1 MPAIFLGQ
9 HYLLQEVALGHLAAS
24 SSSSSGGIS
33 SMPFTRASFL
43 RPTVY
48 ISLLCVWSIFLVL
61 KGAARRQSS
70 VAPGNCNEMVTDVVE
85 TIYTPLIQHRRQ
97 NLQREC
103 QYQQQL
109 EQHDDE
115 PMTQPMEQVQEF
127 VSIELTADITEMGL
141 ERYFFLQIYFDYVAL
156 DLPWQPIPAASDE
169 TNEANNIL
177 QDQESFVTT
186 TAISYT
192 NSSNRDCID
201 PASSSSYQDKSVLVS
216 ASMGAVES
224 LPSVSHH
231 DRDLATIE
239 SIGDIKRSKSA
250 SVCLSEC
257 EKQETGGGEIRSEK
271 LHVMR
276 RAGARS
282 LLRASLRRY
291 GQMAPGWAR
300 GRGNKSASNAEQILI
315 VGMAVAV
322 SPKRMPSAEDIGA
335 ITRTIERR
343 FMAAGGLTVGSG
355 ESDMVH
361 GSAAQLSASMPHL
374 PSRFGI
380 LKETPVPSYAAEEA
394 NAADNGA
401 IKDDAGVKEA
411 MPVTPEMS
419 LAEQMSPSTNVSS
432 LLLMFP
438 IDFTSSNG
446 IGPDQRT
453 LFVGQTAA
461 DAANRYGI
469 TEIRQR
475 LARRLSRNGRH
486 NRRRSSI
493 GGGVSSAASPATTPT
508 SVIASEGARS
518 SGSVQQRKRIFMGDR
533 PASLITEDSQIPAD
547 EARADSYLM
556 AAQSIETVTTGIDSC
571 SSYTVDSDEL
581 SRGLEML
588 TIDNCVG
595 GDDSNSSI
603 GRSNRLLSES
613 IDFLLEQ
620 RLYPTS
626 SAANTANV
634 ALADEVE
641 IPNVIVDVVVD
652 DGSADVLA
660 SSPPSALSSAASSIS
675 SGASSSTL
683 SEGERIPSDTID
695 TKDSQRGSTNCTA
708 LNDVDS
714 GDEMA
719 DHADVFDYEDYMY
732 LSACG
737 GSDDQDQQIA
747 VSGCVMGD
755 ENAEPAAT
763 VSDASVCRG
772 EVRSANMQYMP
783 KLSKVFLEASRN
795 MARDAT
801 VPNRGYMCGQ
811 CTAAGSLS
819 HSMGSLVTL
828 GDWFSSKSESGY
840 TSLASQGNG
849 YSILDYWD
857 ILSRCPMRPTSS
869 LALSS
874 LRAMAKASM
883 AFSESGVHSQRFSNS
898 VGKPISRHN
907 SRRGGGV
914 SDSSESESDS
924 SNEDLEYSDDDD
936 DREQAI
942 LHGFMTSSSSAA
954 QLRQRGHMQ
963 GGSHN
968 QQRGNSNGSN
978 GKQRQKRVLSEP
990 MQYILYNSYL
1000 RYYGR
1005 PGES

>member
-1 MPAIFLGQ
+1 
-9 HYLLQEVALGHLAAS
+9 
-24 SSSSSGGIS
+24 
-33 SMPFTRASFL
+33 
-43 RPTVY
+43 
-48 ISLLCVWSIFLVL
+48 
-61 KGAARRQSS
+61 
-70 VAPGNCNEMVTDVVE
+70 
-85 TIYTPLIQHRRQ
+85 
-97 NLQREC
+97 
-103 QYQQQL
+103 
-109 EQHDDE
+109 
-115 PMTQPMEQVQEF
+115 
-127 VSIELTADITEMGL
+127 
-141 ERYFFLQIYFDYVAL
+141 
-156 DLPWQPIPAASDE
+156 
-169 TNEANNIL
+169 
-177 QDQESFVTT
+177 
-186 TAISYT
+186 
-192 NSSNRDCID
+192 
-201 PASSSSYQDKSVLVS
+201 
-216 ASMGAVES
+216 
-224 LPSVSHH
+224 
-231 DRDLATIE
+231 
-239 SIGDIKRSKSA
+239 
-250 SVCLSEC
+250 
-257 EKQETGGGEIRSEK
+257 
-271 LHVMR
+271 
-276 RAGARS
+276 
-282 LLRASLRRY
+282 
-291 GQMAPGWAR
+291 MAPGWAR

-461 DAANRYGI
+461 DAANRVPKARSTGI

-603 GRSNRLLSES
+603 GRSFYGDSGMADSCSQGKLTGNRLLSES

-641 IPNVIVDVVVD
+641 IPNVIVDVVVE

-695 TKDSQRGSTNCTA
+695 TKDSQRVQHELHVQGLNSA

-719 DHADVFDYEDYMY
+719 DHADVFDYDDYMY

-772 EVRSANMQYMP
+772 EVRRWWPRRVIPVQNMQYMP

-801 VPNRGYMCGQ
+801 
-811 CTAAGSLS
+811 
-819 HSMGSLVTL
+819 
-828 GDWFSSKSESGY
+828 
-840 TSLASQGNG
+840 
-849 YSILDYWD
+849 
-857 ILSRCPMRPTSS
+857 
-869 LALSS
+869 
-874 LRAMAKASM
+874 
-883 AFSESGVHSQRFSNS
+883 
-898 VGKPISRHN
+898 
-907 SRRGGGV
+907 
-914 SDSSESESDS
+914 
-924 SNEDLEYSDDDD
+924 
-936 DREQAI
+936 
-942 LHGFMTSSSSAA
+942 
-954 QLRQRGHMQ
+954 
-963 GGSHN
+963 
-968 QQRGNSNGSN
+968 
-978 GKQRQKRVLSEP
+978 
-990 MQYILYNSYL
+990 
-1000 RYYGR
+1000 
-1005 PGES
+1005 